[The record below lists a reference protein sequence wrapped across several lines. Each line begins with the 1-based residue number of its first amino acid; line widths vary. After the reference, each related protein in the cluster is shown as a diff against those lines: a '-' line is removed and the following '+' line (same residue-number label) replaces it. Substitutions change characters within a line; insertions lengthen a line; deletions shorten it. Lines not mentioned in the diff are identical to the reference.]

1 MHVWAVGGNQSTQ
14 RKPTQAL
21 GEHAKPCALIWTK
34 GQISLSC
41 NLPSEA
47 WFKWLRSI
55 QSFLSENPSSKS
67 GCSHC
72 SPVKYK
78 VNNGK
83 KNAYWVALILTDCYF
98 NLLEGLSQRQ
108 ITARLKQDSALDSF
122 DHNCTVFFQSI
133 ISQTK
138 SNHTIK
144 DGQRDMQLN
153 QRSKIDQKININENT
168 TVFNRSSVTW
178 CFTGS
183 ETRPCVIKVTPARNS
198 GRLLLWRM
206 DKDSVWNLCGNMVVG
221 ILMSLDVFLI
231 YFCLFIHWSETSFS
245 LKC

>member
-1 MHVWAVGGNQSTQ
+1 MGYTLERSPVCKATDTDGKTAIHTCILRVTQNNQLLNMHVWAVGGNQSTE

-34 GQISLSC
+34 GQISLSR
-41 NLPSEA
+41 NLPAEA
-47 WFKWLRSI
+47 EFKWLRSI

-72 SPVKYK
+72 SPVK
-78 VNNGK
+78 GAQWQR

-98 NLLEGLSQRQ
+98 KLLEGLSRRQ

-122 DHNCTVFFQSI
+122 DHNCTVFFQSM

-144 DGQRDMQLN
+144 RCSLRD
-153 QRSKIDQKININENT
+153 RHATSSKIQNWPK
-168 TVFNRSSVTW
+168 
-178 CFTGS
+178 
-183 ETRPCVIKVTPARNS
+183 K
-198 GRLLLWRM
+198 
-206 DKDSVWNLCGNMVVG
+206 
-221 ILMSLDVFLI
+221 
-231 YFCLFIHWSETSFS
+231 
-245 LKC
+245 

>member
-1 MHVWAVGGNQSTQ
+1 MA
-14 RKPTQAL
+14 
-21 GEHAKPCALIWTK
+21 
-34 GQISLSC
+34 
-41 NLPSEA
+41 
-47 WFKWLRSI
+47 
-55 QSFLSENPSSKS
+55 
-67 GCSHC
+67 
-72 SPVKYK
+72 
-78 VNNGK
+78 K

-98 NLLEGLSQRQ
+98 KLLEGLSRRQ

-122 DHNCTVFFQSI
+122 DHNCTVYFQSM

-144 DGQRDMQLN
+144 RCSLRD
-153 QRSKIDQKININENT
+153 RHATSSKIQNWPKKINKYINKNT

-178 CFTGS
+178 CFTGR
-183 ETRPCVIKVTPARNS
+183 ETRPCVIKVTPAFNS

-206 DKDSVWNLCGNMVVG
+206 GKDSVWNLCGNMVVG

-231 YFCLFIHWSETSFS
+231 YFWLFIHWSEISFS